1 MTTSHTKLTIAE
13 MSIDDRPREKVI
25 QKGFSALT
33 NSELIAILLR
43 TGNPNESVLD
53 LSKRILRAGNDNLNA
68 LSQLPLEQLTQLK
81 GIGQAKAITLM
92 AAFELGK
99 RCRCEE
105 VIQRK
110 TIQSPQDVLELM
122 QDKNA
127 YAQHEEFW
135 VIYLSQSSQIL
146 LTEKISQGGITSTVV
161 DIRLIL
167 KQAINLNATCFIL
180 CHNHPSGNL
189 NPSAQDRKMTSQMMM
204 AAEYLS
210 LKLLD
215 HIIIHQNRFYSMNEM
230 GNLI

>member
-146 LTEKISQGGITSTVV
+146 HTERISQGGITSTVV

>member
-146 LTEKISQGGITSTVV
+146 HTEKISQGGITSTVV

-189 NPSAQDRKMTSQMMM
+189 NPSAQDRQMTSQMMM

>member
-68 LSQLPLEQLTQLK
+68 LSQLPLERLTQLK

-146 LTEKISQGGITSTVV
+146 HTEKISQGGITSTVV

>member
-146 LTEKISQGGITSTVV
+146 HTEKISQGGITSTVV

-230 GNLI
+230 ENLI

>member
-1 MTTSHTKLTIAE
+1 MTTSHSKLTIAE

-146 LTEKISQGGITSTVV
+146 HTEKISQGGITSTVV

>member
-146 LTEKISQGGITSTVV
+146 HTEKISQGGITSTVV

>member
-105 VIQRK
+105 IIQRK

-146 LTEKISQGGITSTVV
+146 HTEKISQGGITSTVV

-189 NPSAQDRKMTSQMMM
+189 NPSTQDRKMTSQMMM

>member
-53 LSKRILRAGNDNLNA
+53 LSKRILRAGNDNLNT
-68 LSQLPLEQLTQLK
+68 LSQLPLEQLTKIK

-146 LTEKISQGGITSTVV
+146 HTEKISQGGITSTVV

>member
-68 LSQLPLEQLTQLK
+68 LSQLPLERLTQLK

-105 VIQRK
+105 IIQRK

-146 LTEKISQGGITSTVV
+146 HTEKISQGGITSTVV

>member
-146 LTEKISQGGITSTVV
+146 HTEKISQGGITSTIV

>member
-68 LSQLPLEQLTQLK
+68 LSQLPLEQLTKIK

-146 LTEKISQGGITSTVV
+146 HTEKISQGGITSTVV

>member
-105 VIQRK
+105 IIQRK

-146 LTEKISQGGITSTVV
+146 HTEKISQGGITSTVV

>member
-43 TGNPNESVLD
+43 TGNPHESVLD

-146 LTEKISQGGITSTVV
+146 HTEKISQGGITSTVV

>member
-43 TGNPNESVLD
+43 TGNPHESVLD
-53 LSKRILRAGNDNLNA
+53 LSKRILRAGNDNLNT

-146 LTEKISQGGITSTVV
+146 HTEKISQGGITSTVV

>member
-53 LSKRILRAGNDNLNA
+53 LSKRILRAGNDNLNT
-68 LSQLPLEQLTQLK
+68 LSQLPLEQLTAIK

-105 VIQRK
+105 VILRK
-110 TIQSPQDVLELM
+110 SIQSPHDVLELM

-146 LTEKISQGGITSTVV
+146 HTEKISQGGLTSTVV

-167 KQAINLNATCFIL
+167 KQAISLNATCFIL

-189 NPSAQDRKMTSQMMM
+189 NPSAQDKKMTSQMMM

-215 HIIIHQNRFYSMNEM
+215 HIIIHQNRFYSMSEM

>member
-146 LTEKISQGGITSTVV
+146 HTEKISQGGITSTVV

-210 LKLLD
+210 LKLCLD
-215 HIIIHQNRFYSMNEM
+215 LAPCKCPQNVRFKLS
-230 GNLI
+230 

>member
-25 QKGFSALT
+25 QKGFYALT

-146 LTEKISQGGITSTVV
+146 HTEKISQGGITSTVV

>member
-68 LSQLPLEQLTQLK
+68 LSQLPLEHLTQLK

-146 LTEKISQGGITSTVV
+146 HTEKISQGGITSTVV

>member
-53 LSKRILRAGNDNLNA
+53 LSKRILRAGNDNLNN
-68 LSQLPLEQLTQLK
+68 LSQLPLEQLTKIK

-146 LTEKISQGGITSTVV
+146 HTEKISQGGITSTVV